1 MSLIYWENV
10 VVDPAVPFDVTF
22 KIVKPD
28 EDEGHINGAGA
39 LTHDRI
45 SAHKLVLGLTSPVF
59 RSQLSGRWGHDQ
71 GENQVIVV
79 EDVTA
84 RAFRTMIN
92 YMYGIPLNYSVE
104 HLTLDKAQELFD
116 IVYAAKK
123 YLIPQ
128 LNQEIVALINKTEIT
143 TNTLEIDRLEK
154 MAKQYSHLEEASN
167 ALLLKCK
174 QERETA
180 LKEAQVVSEKEKL
193 QAQVLNNN
201 VVEVAATEPVPL
213 FLVEMALQHQPHD
226 ENELV
231 ADPAVGDLVLLEEA
245 SNDDGSLNVNIEPH
259 EVIENIEVMVLDAN
273 NSVNE
278 DIEEIDNDNLNENIS
293 VDEFDMQEN
302 VVVQNNPGHFIRD
315 SDGHLIGVVD
325 NNGQRG
331 S

>member
-1 MSLIYWENV
+1 

-22 KIVKPD
+22 EIVNPEQD
-28 EDEGHINGAGA
+28 EEHIHGAGA
-39 LTHDRI
+39 VTHDRI
-45 SAHKLVLGLTSPVF
+45 SAHRLVLGLTSPVF

-84 RAFRTMIN
+84 PAFRTMIN
-92 YMYGIPLNYSVE
+92 YMYGIPLSYSVE

-143 TNTLEIDRLEK
+143 TNTLEIIKLEK
-154 MAKQYSHLEEASN
+154 IANQYNHLEEASK

-174 QERETA
+174 EERETA
-180 LKEAQVVSEKEKL
+180 LKEAQEVSEKEKL
-193 QAQVLNNN
+193 RAQVLNNT
-201 VVEVAATEPVPL
+201 VVEVGDNEPVPL
-213 FLVEMALQHQPHD
+213 FLVEMALQPQPHD

-245 SNDDGSLNVNIEPH
+245 SSDDGSLNVNVEPH

-273 NSVNE
+273 NSLHE
-278 DIEEIDNDNLNENIS
+278 EIEEMDNDNLNENIS
-293 VDEFDMQEN
+293 VDEYDLQEN
-302 VVVQNNPGHFIRD
+302 VVAQNNAELLIRD

-325 NNGQRG
+325 NNGQRET
-331 S
+331 

>member
-22 KIVKPD
+22 KIVKPE

-39 LTHDRI
+39 VTHDRI

-71 GENQVIVV
+71 GDDHVIVV

-84 RAFRTMIN
+84 RAFRTMID
-92 YMYGIPLNYSVE
+92 YMYGIPLSYSIE

-143 TNTLEIDRLEK
+143 TNTLEVDRLEK
-154 MAKQYSHLEEASN
+154 MANRYSHLEEASN

-174 QERETA
+174 LERETA

-193 QAQVLNNN
+193 QAQVMNNN
-201 VVEVAATEPVPL
+201 VVEVGAIEPVPL
-213 FLVEMALQHQPHD
+213 FLVEMALQPHD

-231 ADPAVGDLVLLEEA
+231 AEPSVGDLALLEEI
-245 SNDDGSLNVNIEPH
+245 SSDDGSLNVNVEPH
-259 EVIENIEVMVLDAN
+259 EVIENIEVMVLNVN
-273 NSVNE
+273 NSVNDE
-278 DIEEIDNDNLNENIS
+278 IEEIDNDNLNENIS
-293 VDEFDMQEN
+293 VGGFDMQEN
-302 VVVQNNPGHFIRD
+302 VVQNDPGHLIRD
-315 SDGHLIGVVD
+315 SDGLLIGVVD
-325 NNGQRG
+325 NTGQSG
-331 S
+331 T